1 MAFTTNDIT
10 ALKAAIATGA
20 LKVRFADG
28 REVTYR
34 SLSEMRE
41 ILRLMTAEASPT
53 PSRSRTSVA
62 GF

>member
-1 MAFTTNDIT
+1 MAFTTDDIT

-34 SLSEMRE
+34 SLSEMRD
-41 ILRLMTAEASPT
+41 ILRLMTAEALPTSP
-53 PSRSRTSVA
+53 RSRTSVA